1 MLRTKNTF
9 FWIFLD
15 WNSKKS
21 LSYLKSTHSNLS
33 KCKVWCKTKIP
44 KFGTKN
50 VSFGYF
56 WTGSWKWYCYIW
68 NQHPR
73 IFLIANFRE
82 KMKMPK
88 FGTKNVLFGYFWAII
103 LTNYCHIWNQT
114 LKFVKNGSLSHIV
127 NFGIGSAFSKGPGS
141 ASSEG
146 PGLDPA
152 PLYQVCR
159 LYLHRDSPCSLPH
172 SRLNACHWLF

>member
-33 KCKVWCKTKIP
+33 KCKVWCKTKIH

-82 KMKMPK
+82 IMKMPK
-88 FGTKNVLFGYFWAII
+88 FGTKNASCGYFWARI
-103 LTNYCHIWNQT
+103 LKKLLSY
-114 LKFVKNGSLSHIV
+114 LKSAPSNLSNCKILRKNKNS
-127 NFGIGSAFSKGPGS
+127 
-141 ASSEG
+141 
-146 PGLDPA
+146 
-152 PLYQVCR
+152 
-159 LYLHRDSPCSLPH
+159 
-172 SRLNACHWLF
+172 